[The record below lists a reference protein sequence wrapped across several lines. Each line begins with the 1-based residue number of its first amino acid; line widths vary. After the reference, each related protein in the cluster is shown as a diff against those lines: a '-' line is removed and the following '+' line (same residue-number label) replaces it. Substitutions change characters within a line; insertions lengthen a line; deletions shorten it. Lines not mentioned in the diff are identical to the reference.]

1 MISSTSIC
9 NMALSHFVGGGKI
22 TSLDDNTNT
31 ARILYTNYE
40 NCLLTTLR
48 SFPWTFAR
56 TIDTLDL
63 VTKTYPNYD
72 YVYKYPT
79 NCVRIQRVCAV
90 GDLREP
96 NYENEYKLLSDG
108 DIQYIASNIENAYI
122 EYTLNVTNPTMYD
135 AQFVK
140 ALSYLIASEVSNAI
154 TGNSSLAKEMYQKF
168 QLAIGEA
175 YKSSANEANLPVNRE
190 SRYINARQ
198 GARPFIGRWE
208 R

>member
-9 NMALSHFVGGGKI
+9 NLALSHFVGGGKI
-22 TSLDDNTNT
+22 TSLDDATNT
-31 ARILYTNYE
+31 ARILKTNYE
-40 NCLLTTLR
+40 NCLQTVLR

-79 NCVRIQRVCAV
+79 NCMRISRVCV
-90 GDLREP
+90 EGDLEEP
-96 NYENEYKLLSDG
+96 NYQNEYKELSDG
-108 DIQYIASNIENAYI
+108 EIQYIASNIENAYI
-122 EYTLNVTNPTMYD
+122 EYTLYVTNPTMYD
-135 AQFVK
+135 SQFVK
-140 ALSYLIASEVSNAI
+140 ALSYLIASEVSNVL

-175 YKSSANEANLPVNRE
+175 YKSSANEANLPVIRE
-190 SRYINARQ
+190 SRYINARN
-198 GARPFIGRWE
+198 GTIPINGRWG